1 MNEVGVKISDGA
13 KEFLKQEY
21 IVCFAFVF
29 VMFFVI
35 YGAVEKF
42 KAAYTAF
49 AFVIGAITSM
59 GCGAI
64 GMLIATYSNYRTAF
78 KARSSL
84 AEGFKVAYQAGS
96 VMGFA
101 LVSISLIVLTLII
114 IIFKTIQTRNGHPMD
129 IQYLF

>member
-1 MNEVGVKISDGA
+1 
-13 KEFLKQEY
+13 
-21 IVCFAFVF
+21 
-29 VMFFVI
+29 MFFVI

-49 AFVIGAITSM
+49 SFAIGALTSM
-59 GCGAI
+59 ICGAI

-84 AEGFKVAYQAGS
+84 AEGFKVAYQAGT

-101 LVSISLIVLTLII
+101 LVSISLFVLTLII
-114 IIFKTIQTRNGHPMD
+114 IIFKTIQTRNGEP
-129 IQYLF
+129 INLQYLF